1 MKIDLHCHTKK
12 CKQGDSPNRNIDP
25 EGFKSAIEGANVDIV
40 AITNHNIFDLK
51 QFNRFGKALGKTE
64 RLWPGVELDVHGRR
78 EKSHWHMLVITSP
91 LKKEQFDSAL
101 KQLLGNTSPDK
112 VLVNV
117 KDVFDCFRD
126 IGVIFI
132 SHAHD
137 KNPHISLDDMREMES
152 LIGDEEKWRL
162 FYEPR
167 SLITVGIWSNHGL
180 NMMLGSDVQNWKNYP
195 NCELPDLRL
204 PVSTFEQFCLLAKRD
219 GKTVETLLGKR
230 GNFNV
235 VAHPHSGVKK
245 VLARQRY

>member
-64 RLWPGVELDVHGRR
+64 RLWPGVELDVHGSR

-152 LIGDEEKWRL
+152 LIGDEEK
-162 FYEPR
+162 
-167 SLITVGIWSNHGL
+167 
-180 NMMLGSDVQNWKNYP
+180 
-195 NCELPDLRL
+195 
-204 PVSTFEQFCLLAKRD
+204 
-219 GKTVETLLGKR
+219 
-230 GNFNV
+230 
-235 VAHPHSGVKK
+235 
-245 VLARQRY
+245 